1 MKKIKNL
8 LFILLISLIV
18 PTGVIYASTNLTI
31 DNKSYNENTQ
41 IFTVSGT
48 SSYSDVMV
56 SLFEGEELLSF
67 KTVTTANNNYNATF
81 NIIFSEDKT
90 ITIKVGD
97 INSTNYKM
105 TTLDV
110 KKTIGPVK
118 PSKLTDDGDNSL
130 TILDS
135 LNKFETDDELLI
147 DIQVGFNDLS
157 EEEKNLL
164 NFAQKKLGEKKKLV
178 GVLNVRVINGRH
190 QDINLKETTKGYELF
205 LNVNKDDLK
214 DYKKPCMVRVID
226 DQEMEFEDY
235 DIVLEYNS
243 DKKGIVSKLNNIGTY
258 LLYDDISIDYEFLDK
273 TEDQTYNQKN
283 DDTLTIRIDADYSK
297 FLDVYVDEKLV
308 DKKNYTSKS
317 GSTIII
323 FNKDYLQTL
332 KAGTHNVRVNFT
344 DGEANTTI
352 TIDNTA
358 NPKTGDNII
367 YYIILCLVSISG
379 IYMVVRF
386 SKEKI

>member
-190 QDINLKETTKGYELF
+190 EDINLKETTKGYELF

-243 DKKGIVSKLNNIGTY
+243 DKKGIIAKINNIGTY
-258 LLYDDISIDYEFLDK
+258 LLYDDISIDYDFLDK

>member
-190 QDINLKETTKGYELF
+190 EDISLKDTTKGYELF